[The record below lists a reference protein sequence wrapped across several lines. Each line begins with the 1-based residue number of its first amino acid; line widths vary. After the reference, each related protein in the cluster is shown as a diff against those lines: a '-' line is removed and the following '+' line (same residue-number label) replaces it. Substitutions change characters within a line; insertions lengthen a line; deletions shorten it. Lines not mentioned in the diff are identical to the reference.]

1 MKNLSQLSI
10 FYLKVVFLK
19 DRHLVEKNK
28 AAKLLKQIFKKYFH
42 AICQK
47 KKKKDKL
54 NYLNLY
60 VSPLSRLVLSLKSF
74 LTAIEQ
80 IFTYFFQ
87 SDEVDC
93 ETLTCQE
100 I

>member
-1 MKNLSQLSI
+1 MKNFSQLSI

-28 AAKLLKQIFKKYFH
+28 AAKLLKQIFKKYSH

-60 VSPLSRLVLSLKSF
+60 VSPFSRLVLSLKSF

-87 SDEVDC
+87 SDEVGC